1 MFRPDS
7 LRSFL
12 VLALVVLA
20 AFSCRLSTQHLSRNL
35 LAGEPTGQLAAFAK
49 SRTWSDATGKFKIEG
64 QLKSASAKEIQL
76 TQANGKTVRIAI
88 EKLSATDQQF
98 VQLFLET
105 EQTLNKGSGVPEN
118 PFETVGEVDT
128 SSASSSPA
136 GSPGTSSPAMS
147 SPATSVDSSTGL
159 DFAMRQPIVK
169 GAKQIQAKLDK
180 PFWSVTPPRGFP
192 EVQFE
197 NAAIQAELAKPF
209 FAKMRVL
216 SAGKAGISV
225 LGAYQQ
231 GRSQGDNYSRFVLVR
246 AHDGFASDVLELK
259 AAWKLMAI
267 SADGMRVAVV
277 RVEGWDKGNDV
288 GVFRVTP
295 TGLIPEFQFTA
306 GGGAWDELH
315 YVGFAAGNRLVTISQ
330 KHTLTV
336 WDLANEKGPKAIFQ
350 GNSGGSLNAV
360 LSPAGELMALP
371 AGTSIA
377 VIDMLSA
384 KVVGLIARETKA
396 SQISFSQDGSLLAA
410 FEPFEIAL
418 YNMSD
423 GTRLRT
429 VAVSEHREDAP
440 LNWVGK
446 HLLVG
451 SVVYDVDRG
460 LPLWTYEGEPA
471 SRATVGSYLVCGFG
485 GEKSSSL
492 TIQRVP
498 HAAALAQA
506 AKIDPANIYAIR
518 PGDAVMVDYH
528 FNTTPADAQAEIRR
542 VVEAKINQLGWKL
555 SSDAPNTLL
564 VEMEQ
569 GPPDTAEY
577 YSRRGA
583 GPLLPSPMFGPP
595 PSGPKE
601 TVSFTP
607 WKHRVTITAGGSQVY
622 QAAHVRNAPDGL
634 QTNDGESPQAAVT
647 KFCQPAPSYFEHLP
661 IPPHLLKS
669 EFQGGLG
676 KSKLAASGLQ

>member
-1 MFRPDS
+1 MNRLGS
-7 LRSFL
+7 LRS
-12 VLALVVLA
+12 VVVLA
-20 AFSCRLSTQHLSRNL
+20 AFSCLLSPQPFSSNL

-49 SRTWSDATGKFKIEG
+49 TRTWSDATGKFKIEG
-64 QLKSASAKEIQL
+64 QLKFASADEIQL
-76 TQANGKTVRIAI
+76 TQANGRTVKIAI
-88 EKLSATDQQF
+88 EKLSTNDQQF

-105 EQTLNKGSGVPEN
+105 EQTLNKGGDSSEN
-118 PFETVGEVDT
+118 PFEMVVEGGT
-128 SSASSSPA
+128 SSSSSSTA
-136 GSPGTSSPAMS
+136 GSPASN
-147 SPATSVDSSTGL
+147 VDSPLDSGL

-169 GAKQIQAKLDK
+169 GAKQIYAKLDK
-180 PFWSVTPPRGFP
+180 PFWSATPPRGFP

-197 NAAIQAELAKPF
+197 DAVIQTEVAKPF

-231 GRSQGDNYSRFVLVR
+231 GRSAAENYSRFGLVR

-267 SADGMRVAVV
+267 SADATRVAVV
-277 RVEGWDKGNDV
+277 RIEGWDKGNDV
-288 GVFRVTP
+288 GIFRVTQ
-295 TGLIPEFQFTA
+295 TGLVPEFQFTA

-330 KHTLTV
+330 KHTLVV
-336 WDLANEKGPKAIFQ
+336 WDLSHEKGPKAIFQ
-350 GNSGGSLNAV
+350 GNSGGSLTAV

-418 YNMSD
+418 YNLSD

-460 LPLWTYEGEPA
+460 LPL
-471 SRATVGSYLVCGFG
+471 
-485 GEKSSSL
+485 
-492 TIQRVP
+492 
-498 HAAALAQA
+498 
-506 AKIDPANIYAIR
+506 
-518 PGDAVMVDYH
+518 
-528 FNTTPADAQAEIRR
+528 
-542 VVEAKINQLGWKL
+542 
-555 SSDAPNTLL
+555 
-564 VEMEQ
+564 
-569 GPPDTAEY
+569 
-577 YSRRGA
+577 
-583 GPLLPSPMFGPP
+583 
-595 PSGPKE
+595 
-601 TVSFTP
+601 
-607 WKHRVTITAGGSQVY
+607 
-622 QAAHVRNAPDGL
+622 
-634 QTNDGESPQAAVT
+634 
-647 KFCQPAPSYFEHLP
+647 
-661 IPPHLLKS
+661 
-669 EFQGGLG
+669 
-676 KSKLAASGLQ
+676 